1 MSDDHPGN
9 GSGNWLE
16 RLIGAFHAE
25 PRNRE
30 ELLETLRDA
39 QKRKLIDAEA
49 LSMIEGALTVSSTQV
64 RDVMVPRSQMV
75 TLDHDQSLEALLPTI
90 VRSGHS
96 RFPVLGEEPD
106 EVLGVLLAK
115 DLLRFFGR
123 NSDDFRLTDLL
134 RKVAFIPESKRLNV
148 LLREFRANR
157 QHMAIVVDE
166 YGGVSGMVTIEDVL
180 EQIVGEIEDEHDVD
194 EGSFILQRDER
205 HYTVKA
211 LTPIDEFN
219 DYFHTGFSEEE
230 FDTIGGLLLPQ
241 WGHVPRRGETT
252 RLGDLEFRVLRADQ
266 RRIHLLE
273 VTVPEK
279 QTSEAADAQE

>member
-16 RLIGAFHAE
+16 RLISAFQAE
-25 PRNRE
+25 PRSRE
-30 ELLETLRDA
+30 ELLELLRHA
-39 QKRKLIDAEA
+39 QQRKLIDAEA

-75 TLDHDQSLEALLPTI
+75 TLEHDQQLEELLPTI

-96 RFPVLGEEPD
+96 RFPVLGEDPD

-123 NSDDFRLTDLL
+123 NSDDFRVTDLL

-166 YGGVSGMVTIEDVL
+166 YGGVSGLVTIEDVL
-180 EQIVGEIEDEHDVD
+180 EEIVGEIDDETDREEEQYVFPQPD
-194 EGSFILQRDER
+194 GR
-205 HYTVKA
+205 YTIKA
-211 LTPIDEFN
+211 LMPLEDFN
-219 DYFHTGFSEEE
+219 ERFGTRLPQDE
-230 FDTIGGLLLPQ
+230 FDTIGGYVVAAFGHLPE
-241 WGHVPRRGETT
+241 PGEQIEIGK
-252 RLGDLEFRVLRADQ
+252 LQFEVLRADQ
-266 RRIHLLE
+266 RRVHLFRMA
-273 VTVPEK
+273 TP
-279 QTSEAADAQE
+279 

>member
-9 GSGNWLE
+9 GSGNWLD
-16 RLIGAFHAE
+16 RLVSAFHAE

-75 TLDHDQSLEALLPTI
+75 TLEHDQQLEALLPTI
-90 VRSGHS
+90 VSSGHS
-96 RFPVLGEEPD
+96 RFPVLGEDPD

-123 NSDDFRLTDLL
+123 NSDDFRITDLL

-166 YGGVSGMVTIEDVL
+166 YGGVAGLVTIEDVL
-180 EQIVGEIEDEHDVD
+180 EEIVGEIDDETDREEEQFVFPQPD
-194 EGSFILQRDER
+194 GR
-205 HYTVKA
+205 YTVKA
-211 LTPIDEFN
+211 LMPLEDFN
-219 DYFHTGFSEEE
+219 EQFGTQLDDDE
-230 FDTIGGLLLPQ
+230 FDTIGGFVVAAFGHLPEA
-241 WGHVPRRGETT
+241 GEQIDIGKL
-252 RLGDLEFRVLRADQ
+252 RFEVLRADE
-266 RRIHLLE
+266 RRVHLFRL
-273 VTVPEK
+273 TR
-279 QTSEAADAQE
+279 S

>member
-166 YGGVSGMVTIEDVL
+166 YGGVAGLVTIEDVL
-180 EQIVGEIEDEHDVD
+180 EEIVGEIDDETDREEEQYVFPQPD
-194 EGSFILQRDER
+194 GR
-205 HYTVKA
+205 YTVKA
-211 LTPIDEFN
+211 LMPLEDFN
-219 DYFHTGFSEEE
+219 EQFGTQLADDE
-230 FDTIGGLLLPQ
+230 FDTIGGFVVAAFGHLPE
-241 WGHVPRRGETT
+241 PGEHIDIGKL
-252 RLGDLEFRVLRADQ
+252 RFEVLRADE
-266 RRIHLLE
+266 RRVHLFRL
-273 VTVPEK
+273 
-279 QTSEAADAQE
+279 SRN